1 MFSVWVLDQIDREDG
16 VGRFARVVWDDYNSG
31 CAAMYKDAVAW
42 KTHFEHSHGSKLGVL
57 VQLLEDA
64 YVEYAMS
71 LDQQD
76 DLI

>member
-16 VGRFARVVWDDYNSG
+16 VGRFARVVWEDYNSG

-42 KTHFEHSHGSKLGVL
+42 KKHFEKCHRSKLELL

-64 YVEYAMS
+64 YVEYAMG
-71 LDQQD
+71 LDQHD
-76 DLI
+76 DAF